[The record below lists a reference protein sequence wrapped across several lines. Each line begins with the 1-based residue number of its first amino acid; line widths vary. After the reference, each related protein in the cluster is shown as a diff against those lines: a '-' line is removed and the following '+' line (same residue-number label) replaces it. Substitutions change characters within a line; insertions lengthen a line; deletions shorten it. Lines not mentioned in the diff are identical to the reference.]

1 MRIRRFRSS
10 LLTALA
16 LWAGSTSGVV
26 GCDRDGTT
34 TPPEAAPPSA
44 GAARPGGTAPLGDT
58 TAAYAGH
65 DDAGALQST
74 APRERPAAAPVDG
87 RDAALKAVTHGNP
100 EGARDF
106 LTAFV
111 TANPGDVQARHSL
124 ARAHLLLGDTRAARA
139 TLSKAKSDD
148 ILATRLR
155 AESLAREGKLAEATK
170 ALTAAAK
177 KHPDAMALRG
187 DLITLLVAQGKR
199 DEPATQSMMDGLYDD
214 YEADRAKTPADLFAV
229 AQAALG
235 RGTKGALHDA
245 NMVFGE
251 AEELAGSDDPD
262 GWDLEAI
269 VLRRAHMF
277 REKYAAEDAL
287 QTYALVLEGRDP
299 WHPDALA
306 GSARVH
312 ADNLAFAVASRL
324 ATEALLV
331 DDSHPDAH
339 AVLARV
345 ALIEGRR
352 DEAEQRINEQVLAR
366 NPVHTTGL
374 AVLGALAL
382 VRGEQAAYE
391 GLRDRALKA
400 NPKNGGFYKELA
412 DVLGFLHMYPETETI
427 LVDGATRAPKDPA
440 VLAARGLNLLRLGD
454 EPKARELLE
463 RAWSRDPF
471 NERTRNTLDLY
482 DERIDKLYGE
492 RAVGDLVLRL
502 PNEDRDLIEP
512 VLVESTRTSRDAL
525 DAAYHIK
532 AGALRL
538 EFFSDPEDF
547 SIRTVGVPS
556 LGAVAVCFGPVIT
569 FIGPYAGRFNIDNVV
584 RHELGHVYAIRISKG
599 RVPRWFT
606 EGLSEWESE
615 LADPAFARE
624 SAQLLTSARRAGK
637 LRRLSELELAFIRA
651 ESPQMMEVAY
661 ATAAYAIRYLGT
673 TYGRDKLIAMLEGY
687 AKGDH
692 TEALMER
699 HLGKPLTDVER
710 EFEAWFFTQLDAV
723 FTGWQPRSD
732 PSKPGDERDALFGRA
747 LQALD
752 AGDQASATSALE
764 ELIARDGDGYAPRMM
779 LAKLAGPRTP
789 SATIIGH
796 LEAARG
802 FNKEAVEPLVRLADL
817 ARKEDRPDDEK
828 RHLLDALAI
837 DGDAFE
843 PAARLLMLGAVTADG
858 SASKTALHR
867 ARGIAPLHPLALA
880 GQALARKGKDPKR
893 AKALVDAAVARLEGA
908 EGPADTFVVVAL
920 AADAVGN
927 AAAAKAMAKKAVSLG
942 GLPKAALQRIEVL
955 AQG

>member
-1 MRIRRFRSS
+1 MRSRRFRSS

-26 GCDRDGTT
+26 GCDRDGAT
-34 TPPEAAPPSA
+34 TPPQTDPSPAGTERPSA
-44 GAARPGGTAPLGDT
+44 SRPRGDT
-58 TAAYAGH
+58 AAAYAGH

-74 APRERPAAAPVDG
+74 QPRERPAPTPVDG
-87 RDAALKAVTHGNP
+87 RDAALEAVTHGNP

-106 LTAFV
+106 LVGFV
-111 TANPGDVQARHSL
+111 KDNPADGSARHAL
-124 ARAHLLLGDTRAARA
+124 ARAHLLLGETAEARA
-139 TLSKAKSDD
+139 SLSRAKADD
-148 ILATRLR
+148 ILAVRLR
-155 AESLAREGKLAEATK
+155 AESLARDGQLNE
-170 ALTAAAK
+170 AAK
-177 KHPDAMALRG
+177 LLASAVAKQPGAMPLRG
-187 DLITLLVAQGKR
+187 DLITLRVAQGKR
-199 DEPATQSMMDGLYDD
+199 GEPATQALMDGLYDD
-214 YEADRAKTPADLFAV
+214 YEADRAKTAADLFAV

-251 AEELAGSDDPD
+251 AEEIAATDDPN

-269 VLRRAHMF
+269 VLRRADMF

-352 DEAEQRINEQVLAR
+352 EEAERRIKEQVLAR

-382 VRGEQAAYE
+382 VRGQQDAYE
-391 GLRDRALKA
+391 ALRDRALNA

-412 DVLGFLHMYPETETI
+412 DVLGFLHMYPETETVLI
-427 LVDGATRAPKDPA
+427 DGAKRAPKDAA

-463 RAWSRDPF
+463 LAWSRDPF

-492 RAVGDLVLRL
+492 RSVGDLVLRL

-525 DAAYHIK
+525 DAAYHVK

-538 EFFSDPEDF
+538 EFFSDPQDF

-584 RHELGHVYAIRISKG
+584 RHELGHVYAIRLSKG

-615 LADPAFARE
+615 QADPAFARE
-624 SAQLLTSARRAGK
+624 SAALLTSARRAGK

-661 ATAAYAIRYLGT
+661 ATAAYAVRYLGT
-673 TYGRDKLIAMLEGY
+673 TYGRDKLIAMLKGY
-687 AKGDH
+687 AEGAH
-692 TEALMER
+692 TEALMKA
-699 HLGKPLTDVER
+699 HLGKPLAEVER
-710 EFEAWFFTQLDAV
+710 EFEAWFFDELDAV

-732 PSKPGDERDALFGRA
+732 MSKPGDERDALFGRA
-747 LQALD
+747 LQALES
-752 AGDQASATSALE
+752 GDQAAATSALE
-764 ELIARDGDGYAPRMM
+764 ELIGRDGDGYAPRMM
-779 LAKLAGPRTP
+779 LAKIASPSTP
-789 SATIIGH
+789 SATTIGH
-796 LEAARG
+796 LQAARG

-817 ARKEDRPDDEK
+817 ARSEDRPDDEK
-828 RHLLDALAI
+828 QHLLDALAI

-843 PAARLLMLGAVTADG
+843 PAARLLMLGTVTADG
-858 SASKTALHR
+858 KASKAALRR

-880 GQALARKGKDPKR
+880 GQALTKAKKDRAR
-893 AKALVDAAVARLEGA
+893 ANVLVDAAVARLEGA

-920 AADAVGN
+920 AADAVGKT
-927 AAAAKAMAKKAVSLG
+927 AEAKAMAKKAVSLG
-942 GLPKAALQRIEVL
+942 GLPKAALTRIEVL